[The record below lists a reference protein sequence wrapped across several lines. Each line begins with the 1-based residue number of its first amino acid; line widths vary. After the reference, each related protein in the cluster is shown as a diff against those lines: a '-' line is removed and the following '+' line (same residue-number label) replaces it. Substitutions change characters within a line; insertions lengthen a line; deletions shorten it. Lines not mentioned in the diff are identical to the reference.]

1 MSKENAITLIFI
13 KDQKV
18 AKIGRMKYRDTLVFG
33 LNICHH
39 TVHFIFS
46 NPFICKK
53 TLLNKFEKIKRKGNN
68 KRQEKGLLTV
78 NTRICQVTIKINR
91 ASSANGAKSF
101 ALVMVQTISNLFF
114 QKPALGCI
122 KASPV
127 FSSQINIYQKKTGRF
142 DTNRNK

>member
-1 MSKENAITLIFI
+1 MSKENDFTLFFI

-39 TVHFIFS
+39 TVHFIFNNS
-46 NPFICKK
+46 FICKE
-53 TLLNKFEKIKRKGNN
+53 TRLNKYEKIKIKGKN

-78 NTRICQVTIKINR
+78 KKRYFHVKIQINR

-101 ALVMVQTISNLFF
+101 AFGRVQTILNLIF
-114 QKPALGCI
+114 
-122 KASPV
+122 
-127 FSSQINIYQKKTGRF
+127 
-142 DTNRNK
+142 